1 MPKNSIFYQKWT
13 KFIIILITKSYLLLT
28 HWTFC
33 TEIIT
38 WNWVCF
44 SLTRRDERS
53 FEPPRMHNLIRHQ
66 HNSQILIN
74 MPKILKLIS
83 FIWNVVKAHELIF
96 NQHNDLD
103 ILSTSQP
110 WPITYHNRV
119 WRELIWPGQKSVYC
133 QSYQAACG
141 EFHRWFHPNWPC

>member
-1 MPKNSIFYQKWT
+1 M
-13 KFIIILITKSYLLLT
+13 ITKTYLLLT
-28 HWTFC
+28 HLTFC

-44 SLTRRDERS
+44 SLPRRDERT

-83 FIWNVVKAHELIF
+83 FIWNVVKAHELVF
-96 NQHNDLD
+96 NQHDDLD